1 MGTKVRKNEVLD
13 SILTGTEFSSKT
25 KSLLTYFNSGITP
38 RMGSII
44 IVSSGIKEINKEDIL
59 TISLFLTNRI
69 WNHGSSYPYN
79 ILQYKNYRPIGVD
92 KEKLLKVYKRMKP
105 ATIKRWK
112 EAIEL
117 IDNYKK

>member
-13 SILTGTEFSSKT
+13 SILAGTGFSSKT

-44 IVSSGIKEINKEDIL
+44 IVSSGIKKINKEDIL
-59 TISLFLTNRI
+59 AFAIWLTNRI
-69 WNHGSSYPYN
+69 WNHGSHFPYN
-79 ILQYKNYRPIGVD
+79 IFQYENYRAIGVD
-92 KEKLLKVYKRMKP
+92 KEKLLKIYKRMKP